1 MRQEEHRHSP
11 KTQQII
17 QLYYIFVASRRD
29 PEGEDEKIDLSHLLL
44 QVLHLNYAFVTFSK
58 RRMDSLLFSSSV
70 ENDVLGL
77 DILLALIDTE
87 EAANDDA
94 LKDNIE

>member
-1 MRQEEHRHSP
+1 
-11 KTQQII
+11 
-17 QLYYIFVASRRD
+17 
-29 PEGEDEKIDLSHLLL
+29 
-44 QVLHLNYAFVTFSK
+44 
-58 RRMDSLLFSSSV
+58 MDSLLFSSSV